1 MDARTIAAL
10 WLLLGLVGGAT
21 YFALLRR
28 NTSLY
33 LQSGVLLQAVGLQ
46 VLRLA
51 ALASLLGFAA
61 WYGARPLLLAALGIL
76 LARPLV
82 LRHFRITA

>member
-21 YFALLRR
+21 YFALLSR
-28 NTSLY
+28 NASLY
-33 LQSGVLLQAVGLQ
+33 LQSGVLLQAIGLQ

-51 ALASLLGFAA
+51 MIASLLGLVA
-61 WYGARPLLLAALGIL
+61 WQGALPLLLVALGIVL
-76 LARPLV
+76 VRPLV
-82 LRHFRITA
+82 LRHFG

>member
-10 WLLLGLVGGAT
+10 WLLLGLAGGAT

-28 NTSLY
+28 NASLY
-33 LQSGVLLQAVGLQ
+33 LQSSVLLQAIGLQ

-51 ALASLLGFAA
+51 MIASLLGLVA
-61 WYGARPLLLAALGIL
+61 WQGALPLLLVALGIVL
-76 LARPLV
+76 VRPLV
-82 LRHFRITA
+82 LRHFWITA

>member
-28 NTSLY
+28 NASLY
-33 LQSGVLLQAVGLQ
+33 LQSGVLLQAIGLQ

-51 ALASLLGFAA
+51 MIASLLGLVA
-61 WYGARPLLLAALGIL
+61 WQGALPLLLVALGIML
-76 LARPLV
+76 VRPLV
-82 LRHFRITA
+82 LRHFWITA

>member
-28 NTSLY
+28 NASLY
-33 LQSGVLLQAVGLQ
+33 LRSGVLLQAIGLQ

-51 ALASLLGFAA
+51 MIASLLGLVA
-61 WYGARPLLLAALGIL
+61 WQGALPLLLVALGIVL
-76 LARPLV
+76 VRPLV
-82 LRHFRITA
+82 LRHFWITA

>member
-28 NTSLY
+28 NASLY
-33 LQSGVLLQAVGLQ
+33 LQSGVLLQAIGLQ

-51 ALASLLGFAA
+51 MIASLLGLVA
-61 WYGARPLLLAALGIL
+61 WHGALPLLLVALGIVL
-76 LARPLV
+76 VRPLV
-82 LRHFRITA
+82 LRHFWITA